1 MSEIKNVLVATDFST
16 HSEAAV
22 RMATLLAKTFNATV
36 HLVHAFDTPI
46 PIFTPYEVV
55 VPDGF
60 LEQARDSATRSLHA
74 SRDKIQAESVTVKA
88 HLTEGPAASAIARA
102 AEELGADLIV
112 MGTRGNTGLKH
123 VVLGSVAERTI
134 RLAPCSVLTVKSPDE

>member
-1 MSEIKNVLVATDFST
+1 MNEVKTVLVATDFSS

-22 RMATLLAKTFNATV
+22 RAAINLVKAFGATL

-60 LEQARDSATRSLHA
+60 LEQARESATRSLNA
-74 SRDKIQAESVTVKA
+74 SRDKIQAEKVDVKA
-88 HLTEGPAASAIARA
+88 HLTEGPAAPAIARA

-134 RLAPCSVLTVKSPDE
+134 RMAPCSVLTVKTQDA

>member
-1 MSEIKNVLVATDFST
+1 MNEVNTLLVATDFSS

-22 RMATLLAKTFNATV
+22 RAAVNLAKAFKATV

-55 VPDGF
+55 VPDAF
-60 LEQARDSATRSLHA
+60 LEQARESATRSLNA
-74 SRDKIQAESVTVKA
+74 SRDKIQAEDVSVKT
-88 HLTEGPAASAIARA
+88 HLTEGPAAPAIARA

-112 MGTRGNTGLKH
+112 MGTRGNTRLQH
-123 VVLGSVAERTI
+123 VLLGSVAERTI
-134 RLAPCSVLTVKSPDE
+134 RMAPCSVLTVKTQDA

>member
-1 MSEIKNVLVATDFST
+1 VNEIKTVLVATDFSS

-22 RMATLLAKTFNATV
+22 RAATQWAKTFGATI

-74 SRDKIQAESVTVKA
+74 SRDKIRAESVTVKA
-88 HLTEGPAASAIARA
+88 HLTEGPAAPAIARA
-102 AEELGADLIV
+102 AEEVGADLIV

-134 RLAPCSVLTVKSPDE
+134 RMAPCSVLTVKTPDE

>member
-1 MSEIKNVLVATDFST
+1 MSQIKNVLVATDFSA
-16 HSEAAV
+16 HSEAAI
-22 RMATLLAKTFNATV
+22 RMATQLAKTFDATV

-74 SRDKIQAESVTVKA
+74 SRDKIQAESITVEA
-88 HLTEGPAASAIARA
+88 HLTEGPAAPAIARA
-102 AEELGADLIV
+102 AEEIGADLIV
-112 MGTRGNTGLKH
+112 IGTRGNTGLKH

-134 RLAPCSVLTVKSPDE
+134 RLAPCSVLTVKMPDE

>member
-1 MSEIKNVLVATDFST
+1 MNEINNVLVATDFSS
-16 HSEAAV
+16 HSEAAI
-22 RMATLLAKTFNATV
+22 RAATNLAKTFGATI

-55 VPDGF
+55 IPDGF
-60 LEQARDSATRSLHA
+60 LEQARASATRSLHA
-74 SRDKIQAESVTVKA
+74 SRDKIQAESVPVKT
-88 HLTEGPAASAIARA
+88 HLTEGPAAPAIARA

-123 VVLGSVAERTI
+123 VVLGSVTERTI
-134 RLAPCSVLTVKSPDE
+134 RLAPCSVLSVKTQDK